1 MVYLESQH
9 ELNLIEKEI
18 NQAANNQEN
27 EIKSLN
33 EKFTNIE
40 ELLELERK
48 EKVILSE
55 IMRKELKLFE
65 NLMEIEANTDKFYSL
80 KVDLA
85 KEKKLR
91 EDASYQFFD
100 SIEEKVNEIKDEID
114 WLNKSRVESHEKL
127 AKKIGQ
133 EINSFHQLLSEVR
146 TKRKQ
151 MHDSMFVMIN
161 DMQKA
166 IVNELANEKKERE
179 ETEEQLIKLLEDMWV
194 RMERSIMN

>member
-18 NQAANNQEN
+18 NQAATNQEN

-114 WLNKSRVESHEKL
+114 
-127 AKKIGQ
+127 
-133 EINSFHQLLSEVR
+133 
-146 TKRKQ
+146 
-151 MHDSMFVMIN
+151 
-161 DMQKA
+161 
-166 IVNELANEKKERE
+166 
-179 ETEEQLIKLLEDMWV
+179 
-194 RMERSIMN
+194 